1 MSQTQAAVDQNCM
14 ALNYLLT
21 EKSRVCGK
29 FNMPKCCL
37 QIDNKEAVTQLAEDI
52 KQLAHV
58 PVQK

>member
-1 MSQTQAAVDQNCM
+1 M

-21 EKSRVCGK
+21 DKSRVCGK
-29 FNMPKCCL
+29 FNMSKCCL
-37 QIDNKEAVTQLAEDI
+37 QIDIKEVATQLAEDI